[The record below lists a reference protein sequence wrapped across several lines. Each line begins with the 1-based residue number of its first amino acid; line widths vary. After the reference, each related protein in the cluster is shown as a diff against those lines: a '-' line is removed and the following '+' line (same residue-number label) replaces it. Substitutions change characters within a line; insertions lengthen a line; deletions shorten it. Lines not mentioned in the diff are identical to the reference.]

1 MKQLYVF
8 ICILSMLSSCSS
20 IKSIAVNDGALPFL
34 GTVGKQE
41 SNLLK
46 SKFIPVG
53 NPKIIEPIQV
63 MAHTIPFNKSSFKA
77 YETSKGLTGSKS
89 TVTYIDSLPNKPK
102 YTVFSLHNKVGLK
115 EVINHEQNQEVKN
128 YLVADSDYKIV
139 SMMSVLLTSDE
150 INEISAADGLF
161 LSTDSN
167 DLLQLEI
174 LNDNQKR
181 KITIPQEEL
190 FDYTIMGVC
199 WSANRYGKPMVETF
213 SEYGK
218 CPKGTEK
225 NANNLNEFQSS
236 LKL

>member
-1 MKQLYVF
+1 
-8 ICILSMLSSCSS
+8 MLSSCSS

-41 SNLLK
+41 TNLLK
-46 SKFIPVG
+46 SKFVPVG
-53 NPKIIEPIQV
+53 SPTITKPIQV
-63 MAHTIPFNKSSFKA
+63 MAQTIPFDKSSYKA
-77 YETSKGLTGSKS
+77 YETSKELTGNKS
-89 TVTYIDSLPNKPK
+89 ALTYIDSLPNKPK
-102 YTVFSLHNKVGLK
+102 YAVFSLLNKVGLK

-139 SMMSVLLTSDE
+139 STISVLLTSDV

-181 KITIPQEEL
+181 KITIPQGEL
-190 FDYTIMGVC
+190 FDYTVMGVC
-199 WSANRYGKPMVETF
+199 WSANRYGKPMIETF
-213 SEYGK
+213 SEDGK

-225 NANNLNEFQSS
+225 NASKLNELQSS

>member
-1 MKQLYVF
+1 MKQIYVF
-8 ICILSMLSSCSS
+8 ICILCLLNSCNS
-20 IKSIAVNDGALPFL
+20 IKSIAINDGALPFL

-41 SNLLK
+41 TNLLK
-46 SKFIPVG
+46 SNFVPVG
-53 NPKIIEPIQV
+53 SPTLTKPIQV
-63 MAHTIPFNKSSFKA
+63 TVKTIPFDKSSNKV
-77 YETSKGLTGSKS
+77 YETSKELTGSKS
-89 TVTYIDSLPNKPK
+89 AITYIDSLPNKPK

-115 EVINHEQNQEVKN
+115 EVINQEQNQELKN

-139 SMMSVLLTSDE
+139 STISVLLTSDLAM
-150 INEISAADGLF
+150 EISGADGFF

-167 DLLQLEI
+167 GLLQLEI

-181 KITIPQEEL
+181 KINIPQEEL
-190 FDYTIMGVC
+190 FDYTVMGVC
-199 WSANRYGKPMVETF
+199 WSENRYGKPMIETF

-225 NANNLNEFQSS
+225 NANKLNELQSS